1 MNGMNARTGAPLSGA
16 AHIEQSVADI
26 LATPL
31 GTRLARRWYG
41 SFIPELLDQPMN
53 AMLPLRL
60 YAATALALYR
70 NEPRL
75 RLSRVAIA
83 RGAAPGSAVIR
94 IVGTRT
100 DVTNPRRTVDLTVP
114 VRSLTALTA

>member
-1 MNGMNARTGAPLSGA
+1 MNGMNARTGTPLSGV

-26 LATPL
+26 LGTPL

-41 SFIPELLDQPMN
+41 SVLPELLDQPMN

-60 YAATALALYR
+60 YAATTLALYR

-75 RLSRVAIA
+75 RLARVAIT
-83 RGAAPGSAVIR
+83 RGVEPGSAAIR

-100 DVTNPRRTVDLTVP
+100 DVTTARRAIDLTVS